1 MLAFGLLSAD
11 AGAWCARTNR
21 ACAEWLAMATLE
33 IDGVLPVIPTPF
45 TRDGG
50 LDWAALD
57 GLLNFAVS
65 ARVCGVCLPA
75 YASEFYKLRD
85 AERRELV
92 CQAIS
97 FLNGR
102 LPVVAQVNHVSTA
115 YVAETARDLE
125 RDGAAAISVA
135 VPRLFGLPEFDL
147 LRYFDRILRAITVPL
162 IIQDFYP
169 GGTSVSLE
177 FIKSLHGQHEHF
189 RYLKLEEPMMSGRV
203 LSIREQTN
211 GAVGVIDGWGGT
223 YMLELIDA
231 GICGVM
237 PGLAVSDLLQIVW
250 QRARAGNKDAAYEL
264 FQGILPQITYSLQ
277 NLEFYH
283 HAEKALLVAR
293 GVLAEPEV
301 RDATLT
307 IHEIDRAH
315 IDFLNHKIIDLV
327 HRHRSVSPLTSSLKG

>member
-1 MLAFGLLSAD
+1 MTTF
-11 AGAWCARTNR
+11 
-21 ACAEWLAMATLE
+21 E

-50 LDWAALD
+50 LDWAALE
-57 GLLNFAVS
+57 GLLEFAIN

-85 AERRELV
+85 VERRDLV
-92 CQAIS
+92 TQAIS
-97 FLNGR
+97 ILNGR

-125 RDGAAAISVA
+125 RAGAAAISVA
-135 VPRLFGLPEFDL
+135 VPRVFDLPERDL
-147 LRYFDRILRAITVPL
+147 LRYFDRILQAITVPL
-162 IIQDFYP
+162 VIQDFNP
-169 GGTSVSLE
+169 GGATVSVE
-177 FIKSLHGQHEHF
+177 FVKSLHGQHAHF
-189 RYLKLEEPMMSGRV
+189 QYLKLEEPMMSGKV
-203 LSIREQTN
+203 QSILEATH
-211 GAVGVIDGWGGT
+211 GAVGIIDGWGGT

-237 PGLAVSDLLQIVW
+237 PGLAVSDLLQIIW
-250 QRARAGNKDAAYEL
+250 QNARAGNKDVAYEL
-264 FQGILPQITYSLQ
+264 FRGVLPQITFSLQ
-277 NLEFYH
+277 NLEFFH

-293 GVLAEPEV
+293 GVLSHAEV

-315 IDFLNHKIIDLV
+315 IDFLNRKVIDLV
-327 HRHRSVSPLTSSLKG
+327 SRQRLSVHTAVHPQRS

>member
-1 MLAFGLLSAD
+1 
-11 AGAWCARTNR
+11 
-21 ACAEWLAMATLE
+21 MATLE

-50 LDWAALD
+50 LDWVALD
-57 GLLNFAVS
+57 GLLEFAIS
-65 ARVCGVCLPA
+65 ARVCGVVLPA

-92 CQAIS
+92 FQAIS
-97 FLNGR
+97 ILNGR

-125 RDGAAAISVA
+125 RAGAAAISVA
-135 VPRLFGLPEFDL
+135 VPRVFGLPERDL
-147 LRYFDRILRAITVPL
+147 LRYFDRILQAITVPL
-162 IIQDFYP
+162 VIQDFNP
-169 GGTSVSLE
+169 GGATVSVE
-177 FIKSLHGQHEHF
+177 FVKSLHGQHAHF
-189 RYLKLEEPMMSGRV
+189 QYLKLEEPMMSGKV
-203 LSIREQTN
+203 QSILEATH
-211 GAVGVIDGWGGT
+211 GAVGIIDGWGGT

-237 PGLAVSDLLQIVW
+237 PGLAVSDLLLIIW
-250 QRARAGNKDAAYEL
+250 QNARAGNKDVAYEL
-264 FQGILPQITYSLQ
+264 FRGVLPQITFSLQ
-277 NLEFYH
+277 NLEFFH

-293 GVLAEPEV
+293 GVLSHAEV

-315 IDFLNHKIIDLV
+315 IDFLNRKVIDLV
-327 HRHRSVSPLTSSLKG
+327 NGQKIGVHTAVYPQRS

>member
-1 MLAFGLLSAD
+1 MD
-11 AGAWCARTNR
+11 
-21 ACAEWLAMATLE
+21 EWIAMTTFE

-50 LDWAALD
+50 LDWAALE
-57 GLLNFAVS
+57 GLLEFAIN

-85 AERRELV
+85 VERRDLV
-92 CQAIS
+92 TQAIS
-97 FLNGR
+97 ILNGR

-115 YVAETARDLE
+115 YVAETARDFE
-125 RDGAAAISVA
+125 HAGAAAISVA
-135 VPRLFGLPEFDL
+135 VPRVFGLPERDL
-147 LRYFDRILRAITVPL
+147 LRYFDQILHAITVPL
-162 IIQDFYP
+162 IIQDFNFA
-169 GGTSVSLE
+169 GTTVSLE
-177 FIKSLHGQHEHF
+177 FVKSLSGQHDHF

-203 LSIREQTN
+203 RSIIEETN

-223 YMLELIDA
+223 YMLELVDA

-237 PGLAVSDLLQIVW
+237 PGLAVSDLLQLVW
-250 QRARAGNKDAAYEL
+250 RRARAGNKDAAYEL

-277 NLEFYH
+277 NLEFFH

-293 GVLAEPEV
+293 GVLSEPEV

-307 IHEIDRAH
+307 VHEIDRAH
-315 IDFLNHKIIDLV
+315 INFLNQKILDLARRI
-327 HRHRSVSPLTSSLKG
+327 HSSARIIQ